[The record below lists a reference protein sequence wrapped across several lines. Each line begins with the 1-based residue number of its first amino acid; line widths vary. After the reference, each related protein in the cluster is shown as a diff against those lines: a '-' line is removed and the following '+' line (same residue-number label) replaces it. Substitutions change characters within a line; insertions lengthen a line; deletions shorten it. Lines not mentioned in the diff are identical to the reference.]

1 VCGTPLRSMNLLF
14 ISRDVFY
21 ILEIE
26 KETTEEV
33 FYFLKDLKKQ
43 VFLEPDEEILEK
55 YLSGGKEAVI
65 AKPLVTEAPT
75 KMIKGVTTATIEK
88 ILVDI
93 F

>member
-1 VCGTPLRSMNLLF
+1 M
-14 ISRDVFY
+14 
-21 ILEIE
+21 
-26 KETTEEV
+26 

-93 F
+93 I